1 MPRVRQLNPLSRRNH
16 GDLNS
21 NREKTVMKSTIKSA
35 LAAAM
40 LVGAGTGIA
49 VAEIKLGLDS
59 APYPPFA
66 DQDANGNRTGFEIEL
81 GEAICAAM
89 GEECVWTPIA
99 WDGIIPALTSN
110 KIDAIFA
117 SMSITPERMETIDFS
132 DKYYNTPAA
141 IIAPKDSEIDGSPE
155 SVDGKIVG
163 VQVSTTH
170 ANYADKYYAGP
181 AAEVKT
187 YQAFDEHN
195 ADLVAGRLDAVV
207 GDSLAFSD
215 FLSSDAGQCC
225 EIKATLNDEEVFG
238 KGVGVGLR
246 KGDDELKAKFNEAIK
261 KVRED
266 GTYEAIAKKY
276 FDFDI
281 YGG

>member
-1 MPRVRQLNPLSRRNH
+1 MK
-16 GDLNS
+16 GII
-21 NREKTVMKSTIKSA
+21 KT
-35 LAAAM
+35 LAAAA
-40 LVGAGTGIA
+40 LLAGMGMTQA
-49 VAEIKLGLDS
+49 SAEIRLGLDT

-66 DQDANGNRTGFEIEL
+66 DQDSSGNRMGFEIEL

-89 GEECVWTPIA
+89 GETCVWTPIA

-117 SMSITPERMETIDFS
+117 SMSITAERMETIDFS

-141 IIAPKDSEIDGSPE
+141 LVAPKNMDVDGSPA
-155 SVDGKIVG
+155 SMSGKIVG

-170 ANYADKYYAGP
+170 ANYADAYFKDT
-181 AAEVKT
+181 AAEIKT

-207 GDSLAFSD
+207 GDSLAFAD
-215 FLSSDAGQCC
+215 FLATDAGACC
-225 EIKATLNDEEVFG
+225 EIKATLNDEAIFG

-246 KGDDELKAKFNEAIK
+246 KGDDELKAKFNAAIAQ
-261 KVRED
+261 VRAD
-266 GTYEAIAKKY
+266 GTYDRIAAKY

-281 YGG
+281 YGGE

>member
-1 MPRVRQLNPLSRRNH
+1 MKAIF
-16 GDLNS
+16 
-21 NREKTVMKSTIKSA
+21 KTVLAVA
-35 LAAAM
+35 LVA
-40 LVGAGTGIA
+40 GAGQA
-49 VAEIKLGLDS
+49 SAEIKLGLDS

-66 DQDANGNRTGFEIEL
+66 DQDASGNRTGFEIEL
-81 GEAICAAM
+81 GNAICEAM

-99 WDGIIPALTSN
+99 WDGIIPALTSK

-141 IIAPKDSEIDGSPE
+141 LVAPKDLDIDGSPE
-155 SVDGKIVG
+155 SVSGKIVG

-170 ANYADKYYAGP
+170 ANYADKYYADK

-195 ADLVAGRLDAVV
+195 ADLVAGRIDAVV

-215 FLSSDAGQCC
+215 FLSSEAGACC
-225 EIKATLNDEEVFG
+225 EIKGTLNDEEVFG

-246 KGDDELKAKFNEAIK
+246 KGDDELKAKFNAAINE
-261 KVRED
+261 VREN
-266 GTYEAIAKKY
+266 GTYEEIAKKY